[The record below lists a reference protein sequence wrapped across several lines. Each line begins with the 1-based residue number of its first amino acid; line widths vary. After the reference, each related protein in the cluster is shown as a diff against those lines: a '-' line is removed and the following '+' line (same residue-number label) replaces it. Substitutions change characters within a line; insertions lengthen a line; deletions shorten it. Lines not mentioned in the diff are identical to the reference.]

1 MPRRWWPAL
10 AGVAIL
16 LLAGAAAW
24 WWLRGGGPAAVPP
37 QPVAAP
43 RAEAPAPAASPPGSS
58 VSPEPPPPAPR
69 ADEPPLAR
77 DDASVQQA
85 LVELLGREAVLRL
98 VQTDGF
104 ARRVA
109 ATVDNLPR
117 QHAAPRL
124 WPVNPTAG
132 RFAVD
137 EGGRIA
143 AANARRYDALL
154 GVVLAV
160 EPERAAVLYRRLL
173 PQLQAAYE
181 ELGYPGRS
189 FHARLLEVIDHLVAA
204 ELPLEPPLTVLTD
217 VKGPIAPER
226 PWVRH
231 EYADPALEAASAGRR
246 ILWRLGAERQRRVQD
261 WLRALRAEI
270 TR

>member
-1 MPRRWWPAL
+1 MNARPWPAL
-10 AGVAIL
+10 AGAAIL

-24 WWLRGGGPAAVPP
+24 WWQRGGEPAAVPP
-37 QPVAAP
+37 GPPPAAERP
-43 RAEAPAPAASPPGSS
+43 MPAPAPEASALPA
-58 VSPEPPPPAPR
+58 EPAPPAPR
-69 ADEPPLAR
+69 ADETPLPR
-77 DDASVQQA
+77 EDAAVRQA
-85 LVELLGREAVLRL
+85 LVDLLGREAVLRL

-117 QHAAPRL
+117 PHAAPRL

-137 EGGRIA
+137 EAGRIA
-143 AANARRYDALL
+143 AANAPRYDALL
-154 GVVLAV
+154 GVALAV
-160 EPERAAVLYRRLL
+160 EPAQAAALYRRLL

-189 FHARLLEVIDHLVAA
+189 FHARLVAVIDHLLAA
-204 ELPLEPPLTVLTD
+204 EVPREPPQTVLTE

-231 EYADPALEAASAGRR
+231 EYADPALESASAGRR
-246 ILWRLGAERQRRVQD
+246 ILWRMGAERQRRVQD

>member
-10 AGVAIL
+10 AGVVIL
-16 LLAGAAAW
+16 LMAGAAAW
-24 WWLRGGGPAAVPP
+24 WWLRGGAPAAVPP
-37 QPVAAP
+37 QPVAEP
-43 RAEAPAPAASPPGSS
+43 RAEAPAPAASLPEA
-58 VSPEPPPPAPR
+58 PEPTPPPQRP
-69 ADEPPLAR
+69 DEPPLPR

-137 EGGRIA
+137 ESGRIA
-143 AANARRYDALL
+143 AANSRRYDALL
-154 GVVLAV
+154 GVALAV
-160 EPERAAVLYRRLL
+160 EPQRAAVLYRRLL

-204 ELPLEPPLTVLTD
+204 DVPREPPLTVLTD

-231 EYADPALEAASAGRR
+231 EYADPALEAASAARR

>member
-1 MPRRWWPAL
+1 MPRPTWLAP
-10 AGVAIL
+10 AGVVIL

-24 WWLRGGGPAAVPP
+24 WWQRGGEPAVVAPP
-37 QPVAAP
+37 PTPVTEQ
-43 RAEAPAPAASPPGSS
+43 RAEAPAAPAEPAAS
-58 VSPEPPPPAPR
+58 EPLPPAARP
-69 ADEPPLAR
+69 DEPPLPR
-77 DDASVQQA
+77 DDTAVRQA
-85 LVELLGREAVLRL
+85 LVDLLGRDAVLRL
-98 VQTDGF
+98 VQGDGF

-109 ATVDNLPR
+109 ATVDNLARP
-117 QHAAPRL
+117 HAAPRL

-137 EGGRIA
+137 DDGRITE
-143 AANARRYDALL
+143 ANARRYDALL
-154 GVVLAV
+154 GVVLAIDA
-160 EPERAAVLYRRLL
+160 PRAAALYRRLL

-189 FHARLLEVIDHLVAA
+189 FHARLVAVIDHLVAT
-204 ELPLEPPLTVLTD
+204 EVPREPPRTVLTD